1 VDDVER
7 AVVED
12 ILVGLTGRS
21 DGDALTTAIDEFG
34 WLDLLRTDTAGAI
47 ESLFVAQ
54 GRASSWSAAF
64 HDVLAV
70 PEGGGDRNDV
80 SVLVPPPGVTGSATG
95 DGDVAG
101 LLLGARAAPAVV
113 AVADEGSATLVVRLD
128 WSSLAVEPVV
138 GLDPRLAMRRVTGRL
153 ADGEVLDTGSSA
165 ARWWAA
171 AVANG
176 RRAIAFALCG
186 AMEEMLSLAADHA
199 RDRRQFGR
207 PIGTFQAIRH
217 RLAESYVLVAAS
229 RSAARS
235 SFGEEDADLA
245 AATAKLV
252 AGRAQRTV
260 GSHCQQVLA
269 GVGFTAEHPFHR
281 FLFRATVLDRLLGS
295 PPELAAAVGRTL
307 LAADRPVR
315 LPEL

>member
-1 VDDVER
+1 MDDVER

-12 ILVGLTGRS
+12 ILLGLTSRS
-21 DGDALTTAIDEFG
+21 DGDALTRAIDEFG
-34 WLDLLRTDTAGAI
+34 WLDLLRTDAASAI

-54 GRASSWSAAF
+54 GRAGSWSAAF
-64 HDVLAV
+64 HDVLAE
-70 PEGGGDRNDV
+70 PEGGGDRNGA
-80 SVLVPPPGVTGSATG
+80 SVLVPPPGVTATATS

-101 LLLGARAAPAVV
+101 LLLGARVAPAVV
-113 AVADEGSATLVVRLD
+113 AVADEGSATFVVQLD

-138 GLDPRLAMRRVTGRL
+138 GLDPRLAICRVTGHL
-153 ADGEVLDTGSSA
+153 ANGEVLDAGSSA
-165 ARWWAA
+165 VRWWAA

-186 AMEEMLSLAADHA
+186 AMGEMLNLAADHA

-229 RSAARS
+229 RSAARA
-235 SFGEEDADLA
+235 SFGEEDTELA

-269 GVGFTAEHPFHR
+269 GMGFTAEHPFHR

-295 PPELAAAVGRTL
+295 PPELAVAVGRTL
-307 LAADRPVR
+307 LAANRPVR

>member
-1 VDDVER
+1 MDDAER
-7 AVVED
+7 AVVEET
-12 ILVGLTGRS
+12 LLALTSRS
-21 DGDALTTAIDEFG
+21 DGDALTRAIDEFG
-34 WLDLLRTDTAGAI
+34 WLDLLRADAAGAI

-54 GRASSWSAAF
+54 GRAGSWSAAF
-64 HDVLAV
+64 HDVLV
-70 PEGGGDRNDV
+70 GPEGGGERIDA
-80 SVLVPPPGVTGSATG
+80 SVLVPPPGVTATATS

-101 LLLGARAAPAVV
+101 LLIGARAERTVL
-113 AVADEGSATLVVRLD
+113 AVAEEGSATYVVRLD
-128 WSSLAVEPVV
+128 LASLTVEPVV
-138 GLDPRLAMRRVTGRL
+138 GLDPRLAVRRVTGRL
-153 ADGEVLDTGSSA
+153 ADGEVIDTGSSA
-165 ARWWAA
+165 GLWWAA

-186 AMEEMLSLAADHA
+186 AMEEMLSLAVEHA

-207 PIGTFQAIRH
+207 PIGAFQSIRH

-229 RSAARS
+229 RSAARA
-235 SFGEEDADLA
+235 SFGEEDGELA

-269 GVGFTAEHPFHR
+269 GMGFTAEHPFHR

-295 PPELAAAVGRTL
+295 PPELAVAVGRTL
-307 LAADRPVR
+307 LAANRPVR
-315 LPEL
+315 LPQL